1 MNSARTGFKEE
12 PQTQERVGPR
22 RAGGKDLSQ
31 LLCVSAAGLVLLR
44 AWMLPWSCPV
54 VALDGR
60 RAAVPENLLLP
71 GSRALQTAC
80 APLHCE
86 FCVTY
91 CQGEG
96 SLSSCPD
103 WRHELQMSHTES
115 NLPLQGVPEMH
126 RNQRKISALT

>member
-12 PQTQERVGPR
+12 PQTQEGVGPR

-60 RAAVPENLLLP
+60 RAAVPENLLLQ
-71 GSRALQTAC
+71 SLTARLKSP
-80 APLHCE
+80 AD
-86 FCVTY
+86 
-91 CQGEG
+91 
-96 SLSSCPD
+96 SLCSSS
-103 WRHELQMSHTES
+103 L
-115 NLPLQGVPEMH
+115 
-126 RNQRKISALT
+126 